1 MHCVSK
7 PRKPRNRRD
16 ALELFY
22 ELLPCFSAFGYQF
35 GVRRCMLPC
44 KKSFLP
50 RSNREGEIRERHS
63 IMKILAGKFNRRLRW
78 ILALAILFF
87 AAAAL
92 FYPYHYPTRVYAAQ
106 EKERAAGGDQTTSL
120 SDQTDLAVTVYNSN
134 IALVRDVRQ
143 LALPGGAFR
152 LKFMDIAA
160 TVNPATVHFRSLTD
174 PEKLGVIEQNYE
186 YDLLEPAKLLHK
198 YVGKEVTLVRS
209 YMENGSTKREEIKA
223 TLLSDNNGPVWKI
236 GNDIVTG
243 VYSEGYRF
251 PEVPANL
258 YERPTLLMS
267 LENSGARKQQIE
279 ASYLATNLSWNAD
292 YVLTVARDDKA
303 ADLDGWVTLANS
315 SGTAFHN
322 ARLQLV
328 AGDLNRLPQN
338 GLRDM
343 VVSKSMA
350 VAGAAE
356 RQFQQESFSEYHLY
370 TLGRRTSVE
379 DKETK
384 QISLLQGS
392 GVPVEKIFVVNGQ
405 NFYYH
410 NQQNPGSPL
419 KDPVMVFYKFKN
431 EEKAGLGMPLPA
443 GNVRVYQKDSKGG
456 VLFVGEDR
464 IDHTPKDEN
473 VTVHIGNAFDVV
485 AERKQTDYKRIDT
498 HVWEMEF
505 EITLRNHKDTPIVV
519 QVNEPIG
526 GDWEM
531 LSSSY
536 KYTKTSAWAA
546 QFNVPVDKNGT
557 SVLKYRI
564 RARW

>member
-1 MHCVSK
+1 FFYPAC
-7 PRKPRNRRD
+7 RR
-16 ALELFY
+16 
-22 ELLPCFSAFGYQF
+22 QQ
-35 GVRRCMLPC
+35 V
-44 KKSFLP
+44 
-50 RSNREGEIRERHS
+50 
-63 IMKILAGKFNRRLRW
+63 
-78 ILALAILFF
+78 F
-87 AAAAL
+87 AAQDK
-92 FYPYHYPTRVYAAQ
+92 Q
-106 EKERAAGGDQTTSL
+106 EKEAPRATGPDQSTSL
-120 SDQTDLAVTVYNSN
+120 NDQTDLNVTVYNSN
-134 IALVRDVRQ
+134 IALVRDVRN
-143 LALPGGAFR
+143 LSLPGGNFR

-198 YVGKEVTLVRS
+198 YVGKEITLIRVS
-209 YMENGSTKREEIKA
+209 QDNGTTRREEIKA
-223 TLLSDNNGPVWKI
+223 TLLSDNNGQVWKI

-243 VYSEGYRF
+243 GYAESYRF

-258 YERPTLLMS
+258 YDRPTLLMS
-267 LENSGARKQQIE
+267 LENTGSRKQQIE
-279 ASYLATNLSWNAD
+279 ASYLASNLSWNSD

-303 ADLDGWVTLANS
+303 ADLDGWVTLVNN

-328 AGDLNRLPQN
+328 AGDLNRIPES
-338 GLRDM
+338 RMRADIAREM
-343 VVSKSMA
+343 VMNK
-350 VAGAAE
+350 AAAAP
-356 RQFQQESFSEYHLY
+356 QFQQENFSEYHLY

-405 NFYYH
+405 NYYYH
-410 NQQNPGSPL
+410 NRQNPGSPL
-419 KDPVMVFYKFKN
+419 KDAVMVYYKFKN
-431 EEKAGLGMPLPA
+431 DEKAGLGIPLPA

-456 VLFVGEDR
+456 ILFVGEDR

-473 VTVHIGNAFDVV
+473 ISVHIGNAFDVV
-485 AERKQTDYKRIDT
+485 CERKQTDYKSIASNT
-498 HVWEMEF
+498 WEMEF
-505 EITLRNHKDTPIVV
+505 EITLRNHKDTPITV
-519 QVNEPIG
+519 QVNEPVG

-531 LSSSY
+531 LNSTY

-557 SVLKYRI
+557 SVLRYRI
-564 RARW
+564 RAHW

>member
-1 MHCVSK
+1 M
-7 PRKPRNRRD
+7 
-16 ALELFY
+16 
-22 ELLPCFSAFGYQF
+22 
-35 GVRRCMLPC
+35 
-44 KKSFLP
+44 KSPSF
-50 RSNREGEIRERHS
+50 RIGN
-63 IMKILAGKFNRRLRW
+63 RLRW
-78 ILALAILFF
+78 I
-87 AAAAL
+87 AASASVLIVCAAL
-92 FYPYHYPTRVYAAQ
+92 LYALHHTHRVYAAQ
-106 EKERAAGGDQTTSL
+106 EKESARAASADQATSL
-120 SDQTDLAVTVYNSN
+120 GDQTDLAVTVYNSN

-143 LALPGGAFR
+143 LTLPSGAFR

-160 TVNPATVHFRSLTD
+160 TVNPATVHFRSLNE

-198 YVGKEVTLVRS
+198 YVGKEVTLVRTYQDS
-209 YMENGSTKREEIKA
+209 GTTKHEEIKA
-223 TLLSDNNGPVWKI
+223 VLLADNNGPVWKI

-243 VYSEGYRF
+243 MFAESYRF

-267 LENSGARKQQIE
+267 LENSGARKHQIE
-279 ASYLATNLSWNAD
+279 ASYLASNLSWNAD
-292 YVLTVARDDKA
+292 YVLTVGRDDKA
-303 ADLDGWVTLANS
+303 ADLDGWVTLANN
-315 SGTAFHN
+315 SGTAFRN

-328 AGDLNRLPQN
+328 AGDLNRLPTN
-338 GLRDM
+338 GRRD
-343 VVSKSMA
+343 VVALEAMS
-350 VAGAAE
+350 VAGAAAK
-356 RQFQQESFSEYHLY
+356 QFQQESFSEYHLY

-392 GVPVEKIFVVNGQ
+392 GVPVQKLFIVNGQ

-410 NQQNPGSPL
+410 NAQNPGSPQ
-419 KDPVMVFYKFKN
+419 KDPVLVYYKFKN

-456 VLFVGEDR
+456 VLFIGEDR
-464 IDHTPKDEN
+464 IDHTPKDED
-473 VTVHIGNAFDVV
+473 VTVHIGNAFDIV
-485 AERKQTDYKRIDT
+485 AERKQTDYKRIDN

-505 EITLRNHKDTPIVV
+505 EITLRNHKDTPVTV

-536 KYTKTSAWAA
+536 KFTKTAAFAA

>member
-1 MHCVSK
+1 MRITNSNAH
-7 PRKPRNRRD
+7 RRFRWMTTP
-16 ALELFY
+16 AAFLVLATAAFFLIY
-22 ELLPCFSAFGYQF
+22 YSRSA
-35 GVRRCMLPC
+35 
-44 KKSFLP
+44 
-50 RSNREGEIRERHS
+50 
-63 IMKILAGKFNRRLRW
+63 
-78 ILALAILFF
+78 
-87 AAAAL
+87 
-92 FYPYHYPTRVYAAQ
+92 YAAQ
-106 EKERAAGGDQTTSL
+106 DADRSAAAQTKEAARSATSDQSTSL
-120 SDQTDLAVTVYNSN
+120 NDQTDLAVTVYNSN

-143 LALPGGAFR
+143 LALPSGLFR

-160 TVNPATVHFRSLTD
+160 TVNPATVHFRSLSD

-209 YMENGSTKREEIKA
+209 YQDNGTTKHEEIKA
-223 TLLSDNNGPVWKI
+223 TLLADNNGPVWKI

-243 VYSEGYRF
+243 GFAESYRF

-258 YERPTLLMS
+258 FERPTLLMS
-267 LENSGARKQQIE
+267 LENSGARKHQIE

-303 ADLDGWVTLANS
+303 ADLDGWVTLANN

-328 AGDLNRLPQN
+328 AGDLNRLPQG
-338 GLRDM
+338 GLRGDM
-343 VVSKSMA
+343 ESRAMERK
-350 VAGAAE
+350 AAAAP
-356 RQFQQESFSEYHLY
+356 QFVQENFSEYHLY
-370 TLGRRTSVE
+370 SLGRRTSVE

-405 NFYYH
+405 NYYYH
-410 NQQNPGSPL
+410 NAQNPGSPL

-443 GNVRVYQKDSKGG
+443 GSVRVYQKDSKGG
-456 VLFVGEDR
+456 ILFIGEDR
-464 IDHTPKDEN
+464 IDHTPKDEK
-473 VTVHIGNAFDVV
+473 VTIHIGNAFDVI
-485 AERKQTDYKRIDT
+485 AEHKQTDYKRIDT

-505 EITLRNHKDTPIVV
+505 EVTLRNHKDTPVTV
-519 QVNEPIG
+519 EVNEPIG

-536 KYTKTSAWAA
+536 KFTKTAAFAA
-546 QFNVPVDKNGT
+546 QFSVPVAASGT
-557 SVLKYRI
+557 SVLKYRV